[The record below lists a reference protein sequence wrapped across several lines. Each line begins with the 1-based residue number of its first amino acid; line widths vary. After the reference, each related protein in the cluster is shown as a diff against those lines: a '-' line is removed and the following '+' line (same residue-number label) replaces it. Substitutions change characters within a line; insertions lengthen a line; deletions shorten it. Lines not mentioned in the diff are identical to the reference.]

1 MRRGAIG
8 LGLAGALALNRVVSS
23 ALNRLGGLD
32 AVVCILVALILGA
45 VAVLASYVPARKA
58 LRVDP
63 MQALRCD

>member
-1 MRRGAIG
+1 VKKSIR
-8 LGLAGALALNRVVSS
+8 LAGALALNRVLSS

-32 AVVCILVALILGA
+32 AGVCILVALLLGA